1 MITNFNTKEY
11 SPSVLEIFNSKPNW
25 FIRFGTLLL
34 FILMG
39 ILLFVSTLIEVQNN
53 INVQLVFYQI
63 NGNNTIIDNSV
74 EMKNYFNSQDPLYKL
89 LQKQKTEK
97 HKIYALMKS
106 PVKIS
111 HKFKIGQTIS
121 LELPRL
127 STAKERIVKCTIL
140 SFDNDIF
147 DNNQIVIVRLNSI
160 FKDINKYK
168 GKKNTAK
175 IMMKKVTIFS
185 KFKYKIK
192 IL

>member
-53 INVQLVFYQI
+53 INVQLIFYQI

-74 EMKNYFNSQDPLYKL
+74 EMKRYFNSQN
-89 LQKQKTEK
+89 QKMEK

-106 PVKIS
+106 PIKIS
-111 HKFKIGQTIS
+111 HKFKIGQTI
-121 LELPRL
+121 LVELPRL
-127 STAKERIVKCTIL
+127 STAKKRIVKCTIL

-147 DNNQIVIVRLNSI
+147 DNKKIIIVSFNSYL
-160 FKDINKYK
+160 KDIDLHRD
-168 GKKNTAK
+168 KKNGAK
-175 IMMKKVTIFS
+175 IIMKKVTVFS
-185 KFKYKIK
+185 KVKNKVKF
-192 IL
+192 L